1 MSRAFQAPKN
11 ARGRLND
18 WFRVTPGRLVLEA
31 ELEQLNQV
39 LPNLFGYHLVQV
51 GVWGNLDMLGASRI
65 LNRVVVAVNGDVVSG
80 NYPNSYGSA
89 TALPIASDTVDVAI
103 LPHVL
108 ELEARPHEALRE
120 AERILVPE
128 GHVLIA
134 GFNPWSMMGL
144 WRFALRRRHSLP
156 WAGQFFGLN
165 RIRDWLALLGF
176 DTVST
181 HTYFFRPPF
190 GNERLMER
198 LHAVEL
204 SGRRGWPYLA
214 GAYLIVAKKRV
225 TTLTPVKPRWGARRR
240 LVSVGLAGPSAR
252 VTKGE

>member
-1 MSRAFQAPKN
+1 MSREFQPPKN

-18 WFRVTPGRLVLEA
+18 WFCVTPGRLVLEA
-31 ELEQLNQV
+31 ELEQVNQV

-51 GVWGNLDMLGASRI
+51 GAWGNLDMLGASRV
-65 LNRVVVAVNGDVVSG
+65 LNRVIVAVDGEVVSA
-80 NYPNSYGSA
+80 NYPISYGSA
-89 TALPIASDTVDVAI
+89 TALPIASDTVDVVI

-120 AERILVPE
+120 SERILVPE

-144 WRFALRRRHSLP
+144 WRFALRRRRSLP
-156 WAGQFFGLN
+156 WSGQFFGLN
-165 RIRDWLALLGF
+165 RIKDWLALLGF

-181 HTYFFRPPF
+181 HTYFFRPPV

-198 LHAVEL
+198 LRAVEL

-225 TTLTPVKPRWGARRR
+225 TTLTPVKPRWRARRR
-240 LVSVGLAGPSAR
+240 LVSVGLAEPSA
-252 VTKGE
+252 

>member
-18 WFRVTPGRLVLEA
+18 WFRVTPGRLVLAA

-89 TALPIASDTVDVAI
+89 TALPIASDTVDVVI

-225 TTLTPVKPRWGARRR
+225 TTMTPVKPRWRARRR